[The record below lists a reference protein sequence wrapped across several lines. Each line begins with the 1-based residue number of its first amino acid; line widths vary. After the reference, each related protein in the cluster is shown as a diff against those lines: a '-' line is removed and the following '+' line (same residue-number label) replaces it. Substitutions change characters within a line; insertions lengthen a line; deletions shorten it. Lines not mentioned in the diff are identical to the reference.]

1 MVEMKL
7 GTIEDT
13 PPSPVFIYKEGG
25 KYDFLG
31 FLFLVICFILIGVFT
46 IYCILR

>member
-13 PPSPVFIYKEGG
+13 PPSPVFLKITS
-25 KYDFLG
+25 L
-31 FLFLVICFILIGVFT
+31 LVMNLVQIMVKL
-46 IYCILR
+46 

>member
-13 PPSPVFIYKEGG
+13 PPSPVFSVNLNFNFEDNDGLTKFGTVCLMIVGW
-25 KYDFLG
+25 L
-31 FLFLVICFILIGVFT
+31 
-46 IYCILR
+46 

>member
-13 PPSPVFIYKEGG
+13 PPSPVFIKSVVIKWYGG
-25 KYDFLG
+25 D
-31 FLFLVICFILIGVFT
+31 
-46 IYCILR
+46 